1 MVSDF
6 RSDTVTMPDAG
17 MREAIAYASVGDDVY
32 GDDPSVNALEE
43 RVAKLLGK
51 KAGLLVTSGT
61 QSNLIAILSHCRRGE
76 EFLSGNRYH
85 SIKDEAGGASV
96 LGSVVPHALPVEVD
110 GSIDKESLLAAIKPD
125 DIHMPISRLLC
136 LENTVSGRI
145 QSKTNLDSLNR
156 VAREN
161 GLKTHLDGA
170 RLMNAVISTGI
181 SAADYSVEFDS
192 VSLCISKG
200 LGAPVGSVL
209 VGDES
214 FIKTG
219 RRLRKM
225 LGGGMRQAGVIA
237 AACDYALSNN
247 IERLVQDHQRAF
259 ELARRLVDIEIAHVS
274 VNEVET
280 NMVFLQLPKSLSLD
294 LRAFLADRDI
304 IISPPSKSSEP
315 TFRLVIHKD
324 ITDASIDDLVKGVT
338 DYLGSY
344 HLS

>member
-259 ELARRLVDIEIAHVS
+259 ELARRLVDIESAHVS
-274 VNEVET
+274 INEVET
-280 NMVFLQLPKSLSLD
+280 NMVFLQLPKSLSLG
-294 LRAFLADRDI
+294 LRAFLADKDI

-324 ITDASIDDLVKGVT
+324 ITDASIDGLVKGVT